1 MRFTELEL
9 PGAHLIELEP
19 HRDVRGFFARAWCRR
34 EFEEAG
40 LETDV
45 VQCSISGNAE
55 RGTLRGLHYQAPP
68 RGEVKIV
75 RCFRGALRDV
85 IVDLR
90 PDSPTFTE
98 HLGLDLTADN
108 RRALYV
114 PEGFAH
120 GFQTLADD
128 TEVFYQMSEFHSPEH
143 ARGFRF
149 DDPAFGI
156 EWPVHPPIVKKKDR
170 AWPDFDPDEVDV

>member
-1 MRFTELEL
+1 MKFTELEL
-9 PGAHLIELEP
+9 PGAHLVELEP
-19 HRDVRGFFARAWCRR
+19 HRDRRGFFARAWCRR

-40 LETDV
+40 LETEV
-45 VQCSISGNAE
+45 VQCNLSYNAE
-55 RGTLRGLHYQAPP
+55 RGTLRGMHYQVSP

-75 RCFRGALRDV
+75 RCFRGALHDV
-85 IVDLR
+85 IIDLR
-90 PDSPTFTE
+90 PGSPTFTE
-98 HLGLDLTADN
+98 HLGVDLTADN

-143 ARGFRF
+143 ARGYRF

-156 EWPVHPPIVKKKDR
+156 EWPVEPPIVKAKDR